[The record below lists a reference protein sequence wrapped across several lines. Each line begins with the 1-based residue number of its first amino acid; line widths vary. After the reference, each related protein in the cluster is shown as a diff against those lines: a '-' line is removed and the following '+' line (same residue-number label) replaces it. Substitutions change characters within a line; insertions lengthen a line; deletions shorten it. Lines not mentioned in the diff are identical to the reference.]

1 LAVLSE
7 VQYKP
12 ERLKLLVGSKWV
24 DSESEE
30 SLPVMNPGTGRQ
42 ISTVPFATKEEVDRA
57 VQSSQDA
64 FEKWRNV
71 PLSERVQCLFRIKN
85 VLEAHLEDLAR
96 VNTQN
101 HGKTVVESRGDV
113 RRMIDNVDAGIS
125 AAFTLLKGG
134 NLDQI
139 ANGIDEET
147 VKEPLGVF
155 GVICP
160 FNFPLM
166 VPFWYLP
173 YAVVSGCTVVVKPS
187 EITPLPMQYTAEL
200 LEKEVKLPPG
210 VVNVIHG
217 AKQTV
222 ESLISHPLVKGVT
235 FVGSTNVGR
244 YIYKLA
250 GEHGKRS
257 IVQAGAKNY
266 ILVMP
271 DADVPFTVESC
282 NSSFFGNAGQRCLAG
297 ANLMIVSEAH
307 RSVLEKMTER
317 AKAIKV
323 GYGMD
328 ESVEMGPMVSKNA
341 KARVTSY
348 VEKGESEGAKLILD
362 GRKPRV
368 PGYEEGYYLS
378 ATIFDNV
385 EPRMTIGKEEIFG
398 PVASVMTV
406 SSLDE
411 GIERINKATSFG
423 NAASIFTSSGRNAR
437 EFRRRV
443 QAGNIGVNVGV
454 VAPMAYFP
462 FGGMRDSFFGVLHGQ
477 IDSVDF
483 FTDRKVVITRW

>member
-1 LAVLSE
+1 MAVLSE
-7 VQYKP
+7 VPYKS
-12 ERLKLLVGSKWV
+12 ESLKLLIDGKWV
-24 DSESEE
+24 ESESEE
-30 SLPVMNPGTGRQ
+30 SLPVMNPATGRQ
-42 ISTVPFATKEEVDRA
+42 ISTVPFATKEEVDEA
-57 VQSSQDA
+57 VLSSQSA
-64 FEKWRNV
+64 FEKWRNL
-71 PLSERVQCLFRIKN
+71 PLPDRVQYLFRMKN

-113 RRMIDNVDAGIS
+113 RRMIDNVDAAIS
-125 AAFTLLKGG
+125 AAYTLLKGG

-139 ANGIDEET
+139 ATGIDEET

-155 GVICP
+155 GIICP

-173 YAVVSGCTVVVKPS
+173 YAIVSGCAVVVKPS
-187 EITPLPMQYTAEL
+187 EITPLPMAYTTEL

-217 AKQTV
+217 SKQTV
-222 ESLISHPLVKGVT
+222 ESLIVHPLVKGVT

-250 GEHGKRS
+250 GEYGKRS

-271 DADVPFTVESC
+271 DADIPFTVESC
-282 NSSFFGNAGQRCLAG
+282 TSSFFGNTGQRCLAG
-297 ANLMIVSEAH
+297 ANLMVTTEAH
-307 RSVLEKMTER
+307 GKLLDRMAER
-317 AKAIKV
+317 AKAIKI
-323 GYGMD
+323 GYGLD
-328 ESVEMGPMVSKNA
+328 ESNEMGPMVSKNA
-341 KARVTSY
+341 KTRVASY
-348 VEKGESEGAKLILD
+348 IEKGETEGARLVLD
-362 GRKPRV
+362 GRKVRV
-368 PGYEEGYYLS
+368 QDYEGGYFLGAS
-378 ATIFDNV
+378 IFDGV
-385 EPRMTIGKEEIFG
+385 EPTMAIAKDEIFG
-398 PVASVMTV
+398 PVASIMPI
-406 SSLDE
+406 SNLDAA
-411 GIERINKATSFG
+411 IDRINKSTNFG
-423 NAASIFTSSGRNAR
+423 NAASIFTSSGRSAR

-477 IDSVDF
+477 MDSIDF